1 MVANIQRVTVGGRR
15 IVLMEEDTYELLLLR
30 QVSRSHSSRRHD
42 TKATLPKP
50 AADGS
55 VPAVDFVRAIIA
67 QVITRDRE
75 ALGLTQSELA
85 RRAGVRP
92 ETISRIESGK
102 HTVTKR
108 IGERIDAVLKK
119 ARATR

>member
-15 IVLMEEDTYELLLLR
+15 IVLMEEGTYERLLR
-30 QVSRSHSSRRHD
+30 RVGRSTSPRRREAR
-42 TKATLPKP
+42 ATLPKP

-55 VPAVDFVRAIIA
+55 VPAVEFVRAIIA
-67 QVITRDRE
+67 QGIIRDRE

-85 RRAGVRP
+85 RQAGVRP

-102 HTVTKR
+102 HTITKR
-108 IGERIDAVLKK
+108 IGDRIDAALKK